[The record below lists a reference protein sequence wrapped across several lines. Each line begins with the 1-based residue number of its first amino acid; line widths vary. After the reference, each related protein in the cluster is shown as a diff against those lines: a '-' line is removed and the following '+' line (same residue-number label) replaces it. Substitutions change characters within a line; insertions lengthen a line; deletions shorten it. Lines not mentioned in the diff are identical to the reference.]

1 MMKLKNRAIALSLAG
16 AVLFTTAAAA
26 DILSG
31 DAYTGAKDAIKNS
44 ARFMAD
50 GEASFTLDYGMSLKI
65 DGETYDGF
73 TAVDMYDTENRRS
86 ECMQTNYDPEGTNEY
101 WNYQDSEKNVSKR
114 SGDDTYY
121 ISHYGYDSYEN
132 DENSMISNP
141 FEDDIAPDIEKV
153 FDAFV
158 GSLKEFVQAGE
169 ENGDKIYYGELDAS
183 QIPALPNTL
192 CAFIAKV
199 TFNDE
204 YSRDRYNLPELSDIC
219 IDSVSGKLTVNSDDV
234 VTGAY
239 GAASLV
245 GTDKSGGEHT
255 IEFELY
261 YTMSDIGKTVVPEF
275 ATDGKTIHD
284 YEDYAVKTEDMYV
297 MDSFDIGTY
306 KCTLLKRGETAYEKA
321 GEITLTVDSVD
332 GDEVS
337 GTYVNTLDG
346 TKINYTAVKSEY
358 GYDYYSENEADNL
371 VISKIYDWENEVST
385 GVIIHTGVMFDS
397 DGGWSSND
405 TSYSLSRVI
414 D

>member
-44 ARFMAD
+44 ARFMAE
-50 GEASFTLDYGMSLKI
+50 GEASFTLDYGMSIKV
-65 DGETYDGF
+65 DGVVYDGF
-73 TAVDMYDTENRRS
+73 TAVDMYDTENTRS
-86 ECMQTNYDPEGTNEY
+86 VRMETNYDTDDTREY
-101 WNYQDSEKNVSKR
+101 WSYQDGEKSVTKH

-121 ISHYGYDSYEN
+121 ISHYGYDSYVDDDN
-132 DENSMISNP
+132 GMIANP
-141 FEDDIAPDIEKV
+141 FDDDMAPDIEKV

-158 GSLKEFVQAGE
+158 GSLKEFVQQGE

-192 CAFIAKV
+192 CAFITKV

-255 IEFELY
+255 IEFEIY
-261 YTMSDIGKTVVPEF
+261 YTMSDIGKTFVSEF
-275 ATDGKTIHD
+275 APEGKTIHD
-284 YEDYAVKTEDMYV
+284 YEDYAVETEDMYA

-306 KCTLLKRGETAYEKA
+306 KCTVLKKGETAYEKA
-321 GEITLTVDSVD
+321 GEITLTIDSVD
-332 GDEVS
+332 GDEVT
-337 GTYVNTLDG
+337 GTYDNTIDG

-358 GYDYYSENEADNL
+358 GSDYYSENEADNF
-371 VISKIYDWENEVST
+371 VITKLYDYDRGVCNGIVIY
-385 GVIIHTGVMFDS
+385 TGVMFS

-405 TSYSLSRVI
+405 TSYSLYRVI

>member
-44 ARFMAD
+44 ARFMAE
-50 GEASFTLDYGMSLKI
+50 GEASFTLDYGMSIKV
-65 DGETYDGF
+65 DGVVYDGF
-73 TAVDMYDTENRRS
+73 TAVDMYDTENTRS
-86 ECMQTNYDPEGTNEY
+86 ERMETNYDTDDTREY
-101 WNYQDSEKNVSKR
+101 WSYQDGEKSVTKH

-121 ISHYGYDSYEN
+121 ISHYGYDSYVDDDN
-132 DENSMISNP
+132 GMIANP
-141 FEDDIAPDIEKV
+141 FDDDMAPDIEKV

-158 GSLKEFVQAGE
+158 GSLKEFVQQGE

-192 CAFIAKV
+192 CAFITKV

-255 IEFELY
+255 IEFEIY
-261 YTMSDIGKTVVPEF
+261 YTMSDIGKTFVSEF
-275 ATDGKTIHD
+275 APEGKTIHD
-284 YEDYAVKTEDMYV
+284 YEDYAVETEDMYA

-306 KCTLLKRGETAYEKA
+306 KCTVLKKGETAYEKA
-321 GEITLTVDSVD
+321 GEITLTIDSVD
-332 GDEVS
+332 GDEVT
-337 GTYVNTLDG
+337 GTYDNTIDG

-358 GYDYYSENEADNL
+358 GSDYYSENEADNF
-371 VISKIYDWENEVST
+371 VITKLYDYDRGVCNGIVIY
-385 GVIIHTGVMFDS
+385 TGVMFS

-405 TSYSLSRVI
+405 TSYSLYRVI